1 MQRVAVY
8 CRVSTKE
15 ELQQHSLKAQ
25 QEYCEKW
32 VKENNGYILVGM
44 YVDIASG
51 LKKKRRVQFEKMLK
65 DCKRKRIDLIVTKS
79 ISRFARNTVDVLKT
93 IRKLKSKG
101 VDVYF
106 ENEHIWLSQ
115 ERSEIN
121 MAIIAAIAQEE
132 SVAKS
137 QNIRWGL
144 NYRFTS
150 GTSKMANRVC
160 YGYKTDEIGNLVI
173 DNETA
178 GNVRLIFDLYL
189 QGYSLNKIARELK
202 SRGITSPT
210 GKEDWTSTAIDKLL
224 TNEKYIGNVMLQK
237 TFTPDVLN
245 QLQKKN
251 NGELP
256 RYLYEN
262 NHVGMIDAEIF
273 EAVQAERKRRSN
285 ISVDSIGNVTG
296 KVTRY
301 SGGDELSGKI
311 KCGECGRNFRR
322 ITTHSGEIVWK
333 CAGRV
338 EKGSTCDSRT
348 VKQSEIDELLKERF
362 GEGMELAEMYR
373 KVKEILIRNKH
384 LKINV

>member
-1 MQRVAVY
+1 
-8 CRVSTKE
+8 
-15 ELQQHSLKAQ
+15 
-25 QEYCEKW
+25 
-32 VKENNGYILVGM
+32 
-44 YVDIASG
+44 
-51 LKKKRRVQFEKMLK
+51 
-65 DCKRKRIDLIVTKS
+65 
-79 ISRFARNTVDVLKT
+79 
-93 IRKLKSKG
+93 
-101 VDVYF
+101 
-106 ENEHIWLSQ
+106 
-115 ERSEIN
+115 
-121 MAIIAAIAQEE
+121 
-132 SVAKS
+132 
-137 QNIRWGL
+137 
-144 NYRFTS
+144 
-150 GTSKMANRVC
+150 
-160 YGYKTDEIGNLVI
+160 
-173 DNETA
+173 
-178 GNVRLIFDLYL
+178 
-189 QGYSLNKIARELK
+189 
-202 SRGITSPT
+202 
-210 GKEDWTSTAIDKLL
+210 
-224 TNEKYIGNVMLQK
+224 MLQK

-348 VKQSEIDELLKERF
+348 VIDELLKERF